1 MSLLRYELP
10 KHCHWKMWGS
20 KYLRALVVMKAKKL
34 APSCNF
40 KQFFVALLD
49 CIMSVCII
57 LQLFDGFGCDS

>member
-1 MSLLRYELP
+1 M
-10 KHCHWKMWGS
+10 
-20 KYLRALVVMKAKKL
+20 VMKAKKL

-40 KQFFVALLD
+40 EQFFVALLD

>member
-1 MSLLRYELP
+1 
-10 KHCHWKMWGS
+10 MWGS

-40 KQFFVALLD
+40 KQFFMALLD